1 MSRKGMIVLG
11 VLMLV
16 VALVSTACPKKKA
29 KQADD
34 MEIEST
40 PVEVETEE
48 VTTPSAPTTA
58 EDEKQAALPE
68 DLPAL
73 NEEIRQQGLI
83 GDVFFDYDQYSLRG
97 EARDRLAKNAEF
109 MSEHPE
115 LIFTIEGHCDER
127 GTNEYN
133 LALGDRRAS
142 AAKDYLVS
150 LGVDGER
157 LRTVSYGEERPFC
170 EQADE
175 SCYQLNRRAHFLVT
189 GRADMG

>member
-11 VLMLV
+11 VLMLG
-16 VALVSTACPKKKA
+16 VALVTTACPKKKA

-48 VTTPSAPTTA
+48 VTTPSTPTTA

-83 GDVFFDYDQYSLRG
+83 GDIFFDYDQYSLRG

-170 EQADE
+170 EQANE

>member
-1 MSRKGMIVLG
+1 MSRKGMIVFA
-11 VLMLV
+11 VLMLG
-16 VALVSTACPKKKA
+16 VALVTTACPKKKA

-40 PVEVETEE
+40 PVEVDTEE
-48 VTTPSAPTTA
+48 VTTASTPTTA
-58 EDEKQAALPE
+58 EDEKPEGLPE

-83 GDVFFDYDQYSLRG
+83 GDIFFDYDEYSLRA

-115 LIFTIEGHCDER
+115 LLFTIEGHCDER

-133 LALGDRRAS
+133 LALGDRRAN

-150 LGVDGER
+150 LGVDGDR

-170 EQADE
+170 EQDNE
-175 SCYQLNRRAHFLVT
+175 SCYQLNRRAHFVVT